1 MVVSSTAQTEAVR
14 SEKLSFWVKAAY
26 AIGDLGNSVG
36 PGTVIPFW
44 YLYFLTDVAKLNP
57 ALAGLSLLIGKI
69 WDAVNDPLVGILS
82 DRTRTRWGRR
92 RPYLLFGAVPYGLTF
107 ALLWIVPPIQNQV
120 LLCLYFAFMY
130 MLFDTAFTLVSCP
143 YVALTP
149 ELTLD
154 HDERTSLT
162 SYRVAVSI
170 VSGLL
175 AALLFGQ
182 IIFPM
187 FPKADPRAFL
197 LVGVV
202 CGAAFV
208 PPIFVTFLGTRER
221 PEFQVAQAP
230 NPLEGLRFVLRNRA
244 WRYTLSMTLLSWMPV
259 DIASAVFPY
268 FLIYWVG
275 MTEGDSMIV
284 LATIL
289 FSAVLF
295 LPLLVWLSSR
305 MEKKY
310 AFIIATASWVVV
322 QLSVLLVPRGAQTLA
337 YVVAFAAGLGV
348 SSAHIMPRAMDP
360 DVLEVD
366 ELMSGRRQE
375 GIYAGFNVF
384 IRKLS
389 TGLVL
394 SIIGPVLAWS
404 GYVEG
409 VPQQAN
415 SALWAIRL
423 LIATL
428 PAALLMISIL
438 VAWFYPLTRARHAE
452 IQAEL
457 ALRRSSGQARRRGEG
472 AGSTPSPTL
481 PPSAGSGQ
489 ALPGGGS
496 ERLQGDK
503 Q

>member
-1 MVVSSTAQTEAVR
+1 MVVSNTARTEAAR
-14 SEKLSFWVKAAY
+14 SEKLSFWTKAAY

-57 ALAGLSLLIGKI
+57 ALAGLSLLIGKM

-92 RPYLLFGAVPYGLTF
+92 RPFLLFGAVPYGVTF
-107 ALLWIVPPIQNQV
+107 ALLWIVPPIQDQV
-120 LLCLYFAFMY
+120 LLCLYFVFMY
-130 MLFDTAFTLVSCP
+130 MLFDTAFTLVGCP
-143 YVALTP
+143 YEALTP

-162 SYRVAVSI
+162 TYRMAVSI
-170 VSGLL
+170 SSGLL
-175 AALLFGQ
+175 AAFLFGQ
-182 IIFPM
+182 VIFPM
-187 FPKADPRAFL
+187 FPQADPRAFL

-202 CGAAFV
+202 CGAAFI
-208 PPIFVTFLGTRER
+208 PPIFITFLGTRER

-230 NPLEGLRFVLRNRA
+230 NPIEGLRYVLRNRA
-244 WRYTLSMTLLSWMPV
+244 WRYTLSMALLSWMPV

-268 FLIYWVG
+268 FLIYWIG

-289 FSAVLF
+289 FSAILF

-322 QLSVLLVPRGAQTLA
+322 QLSVLLVPRGAQMLA
-337 YVVAFAAGLGV
+337 YIVAFAAGLGV
-348 SSAHIMPRAMDP
+348 SSAHVLPNAMSP

-384 IRKLS
+384 VRKLS

-409 VPQQAN
+409 AAQQ
-415 SALWAIRL
+415 SVSTLWAIRL
-423 LIATL
+423 LIAAL
-428 PAALLMISIL
+428 PAILLLSSII

-457 ALRRSSGQARRRGEG
+457 ARRRV
-472 AGSTPSPTL
+472 
-481 PPSAGSGQ
+481 SA
-489 ALPGGGS
+489 
-496 ERLQGDK
+496 
-503 Q
+503 